1 MWTTRVRPR
10 TYKLITLICC
20 NTNANTILAREGE
33 GAKTWPRPG
42 QTDYN
47 SCAWIHITRNPSHN
61 VMSHKKIIQF
71 LIWKPTWSSHHK
83 HEPISEPNESHQEEF
98 PLHHH
103 HHPTWHHQ
111 SASSIIISFGEN
123 ETFWALLFIYIQRW
137 QLFNQS
143 CQVGLWCSVSGI
155 YEWLILATNT
165 AGGGNGYIED
175 CVWRTTW
182 RHTTNIWFDMV
193 IKLLNNN
200 WIVCYYPSNTI
211 KGLSNSWQWWRHP
224 PHDDS
229 THAAGA
235 IT

>member
-83 HEPISEPNESHQEEF
+83 HEPISEPNESHQEEV
-98 PLHHH
+98 PLHQH

-111 SASSIIISFGEN
+111 SALSSLSGKMR
-123 ETFWALLFIYIQRW
+123 LF
-137 QLFNQS
+137 
-143 CQVGLWCSVSGI
+143 
-155 YEWLILATNT
+155 
-165 AGGGNGYIED
+165 
-175 CVWRTTW
+175 
-182 RHTTNIWFDMV
+182 
-193 IKLLNNN
+193 
-200 WIVCYYPSNTI
+200 
-211 KGLSNSWQWWRHP
+211 GLSYLFTYKGDNSLIKAARWVFGAVFSEFMNDWYWRQILP
-224 PHDDS
+224 
-229 THAAGA
+229 AAATDTSRTVYDGRPGA
-235 IT
+235 TPQIFDLIW